1 VRLPFAFVSNH
12 AVKDVE
18 EFSGSGEEPI
28 AEGAAMWGGGRRPR
42 LRGTADGGTGGPASS
57 ITQGDVGA
65 PSAHALAIRADA
77 REYASQQQYPA
88 LMPPLSPR

>member
-1 VRLPFAFVSNH
+1 
-12 AVKDVE
+12 
-18 EFSGSGEEPI
+18 
-28 AEGAAMWGGGRRPR
+28 